1 MNYHLNQLDEY
12 SYSCFGK
19 LNSDYVERNSERID
33 SVYRGILG
41 PKDEEIFYKACVI
54 GYTMGIKYY
63 AIIIQLENQRESNLK
78 FYKDLN
84 VKILVKKYLQ
94 LSNNIYTNIDIGKY
108 VLFFNIENLRS
119 KDFEDDVIVK
129 YMDSFIEK
137 IEKLGYRLKVGIGS
151 ITTSSSEH
159 YRAIYDAQMTLNL
172 MKRNKYKNSIGII
185 NDFLLDEIFLSADK
199 KACNLYA
206 EKNLDKLKKNDPEG
220 ILIYTIRVYCEQGF
234 KKNETSKKLNIH
246 RNTLE
251 YRLKKIEEY
260 MEFPLDNYLNLIQMY
275 IGILIDNT
283 YNG

>member
-1 MNYHLNQLDEY
+1 MNYNLNQLDEY
-12 SYSCFGK
+12 GYSCFGK
-19 LNSDYVERNSERID
+19 LDSDYIERNSETID
-33 SVYRGILG
+33 SIYRGILG

-63 AIIIQLENQRESNLK
+63 AIIIQLGNQRESNLK

-94 LSNNIYTNIDIGKY
+94 LSNNIYTNVDIDKY
-108 VLFFNIENLRS
+108 VLFFNIDNL
-119 KDFEDDVIVK
+119 KDDDIVN
-129 YMDSFIEK
+129 YVDEFVEK
-137 IEKLGYRLKVGIGS
+137 IEKLGYSLKVGIGS

-159 YRAIYDAQMTLNL
+159 YRAIYDAQMTLKL
-172 MKRNKYKNSIGII
+172 MQRNKYKKSVGII
-185 NDFLLDEIFLSADK
+185 NDFLVDEIFLSADK
-199 KACNLYA
+199 KACNLYV
-206 EKNLDKLKKNDPEG
+206 EKKLDKLKKNDPEG
-220 ILIYTIRVYCEQGF
+220 ILIHTIRVYCEQGF

-260 MEFPLDNYLNLIQMY
+260 LEFPLDNYVNLIQMY